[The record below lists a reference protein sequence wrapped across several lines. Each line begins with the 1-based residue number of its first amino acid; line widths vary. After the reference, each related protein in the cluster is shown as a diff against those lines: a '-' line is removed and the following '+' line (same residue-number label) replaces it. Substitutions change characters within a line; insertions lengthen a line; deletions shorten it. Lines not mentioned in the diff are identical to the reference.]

1 MNEWNIPKIEELK
14 GNYDYLNVNMN
25 NPGMGN
31 KSTGST
37 STRSRISIIG
47 TGSEDDEGK
56 IQNISKG
63 WTRVF
68 PAGESDSSFVGGG
81 NITDNSYNSKQNLI
95 K

>member
-14 GNYDYLNVNMN
+14 GNYDYLNVN
-25 NPGMGN
+25 PG
-31 KSTGST
+31 TGST
-37 STRSRISIIG
+37 SSASTR
-47 TGSEDDEGK
+47 SEDDEGK